1 MLAAELLLFHQLP
14 KQLLTNADVVGGQES
29 RVDLLETMQV
39 RALGDQE
46 QLPITTESGV
56 RGKTAAVAVLYHL
69 LQLCHVDG
77 SAAAWRWP
85 SSIVRRRVVL
95 KCR

>member
-1 MLAAELLLFHQLP
+1 MFHQLSQ
-14 KQLLTNADVVGGQES
+14 QLLANADVVGGQES

-46 QLPITTESGV
+46 QLPITESGV
-56 RGKTAAVAVLYHL
+56 RGKTAAVAVLYYL
-69 LQLCHVDG
+69 LQLCQVDG

-85 SSIVRRRVVL
+85 SSTVRRRVVL
-95 KCR
+95 KCH